1 MWTNLGIK
9 ASSIDLKKEVIDVT
23 RISSRRTRPPSWNM
37 NKGEYYS
44 SQAAAKRGPWFDYPS
59 GRDHYLTNKDKA

>member
-23 RISSRRTRPPSWNM
+23 RISNRRNRPP
-37 NKGEYYS
+37 
-44 SQAAAKRGPWFDYPS
+44 GPESRIITSRSAESDIA
-59 GRDHYLTNKDKA
+59 G